1 MVEDHARCTPAQRGV
16 PGSVREWIAA
26 YSYIRGWH
34 SGVGKVN
41 MLRGEDPHRPC
52 PRSGRDT
59 SPHGGRQEGVA
70 FVRADAV
77 RAATIGRGVQGRVV
91 TPFPSFPLKGEGE
104 CDVLIHIVISLQVN
118 ALRVNLT
125 LGLAV
130 TIIDLDVWG

>member
-1 MVEDHARCTPAQRGV
+1 MRCYHPCCDRREGRLRVNYGDEGQHAA
-16 PGSVREWIAA
+16 
-26 YSYIRGWH
+26 
-34 SGVGKVN
+34 GK
-41 MLRGEDPHRPC
+41 DPHRPC

-125 LGLAV
+125 SGLAV